1 MFVELKDRDDS
12 DVQHLVRLSDIRR
25 MSIFPSMD
33 DKEFSEI
40 HLFDES
46 VLYVE
51 GGQTLKSLLV
61 ASDNY
66 AELGE

>member
-33 DKEFSEI
+33 DKAFSEI